1 MSDREEP
8 NRIIDVAAWSA
19 KARANPAAYESRQLT
34 EVFLTALSFAP
45 SFREQLYL
53 KGGILMALAYGSPRS
68 TSDVDLTAIADP
80 AETAAAL
87 RQELDR
93 ALQRATAALG
103 LPDLLCR
110 VQTAKPRPR
119 PEIFEDAQNPS
130 LRLTIGA
137 ARRGSAEAAQLEA
150 GSASRVLRVDITFKE
165 PVGSFQILGI
175 GSGERRIRAY
185 SLTDLVAE
193 KLRALLQ
200 QPVRD
205 RYRRQDVY
213 DIVLLVRRFDFDAD
227 ERAAILRVL
236 REKAAARSLPIVRTG
251 MANPEVAARA
261 RADWPT
267 LAQELDGPLP
277 DFDEWF
283 RVVRDFYED
292 LPWQSDEASFR

>member
-1 MSDREEP
+1 MSDSGEP
-8 NRIIDVAAWSA
+8 DRIIDVAAWSV
-19 KARANPAAYESRQLT
+19 KARANPPAYEARQLT

-45 SFREQLYL
+45 SFRKSLYL
-53 KGGILMALAYGSPRS
+53 KGGILMALAYESPRS

-103 LPDLLCR
+103 LPDLVCR

-119 PEIFEDAQNPS
+119 PETFEDAENPS
-130 LRLTIGA
+130 LGLTIAA
-137 ARRGSAEAAQLEA
+137 ARRGSAEAARLEA
-150 GSASRVLRVDITFKE
+150 GNASRTLRVDITFKE

-175 GSGERRIRAY
+175 GSAERRIRAY

-200 QPVRD
+200 QPARN

-213 DIVLLVRRFDFDAD
+213 DVVLLVQRFDFDEE
-227 ERAAILRVL
+227 ERTTILLAL
-236 REKAAARSLPIVRTG
+236 REKAAARALPVGRSS
-251 MANPEVAARA
+251 MANPEVAVRA

-283 RVVRDFYED
+283 AIVREFYES
-292 LPWQSDEASFR
+292 LPW

>member
-1 MSDREEP
+1 MSDPEEP
-8 NRIIDVAAWSA
+8 DRIIDVAAWST
-19 KARANPAAYESRQLT
+19 KVRANPSAYQSRQLT

-45 SFREQLYL
+45 SFQKSLYL

-68 TSDVDLTAIADP
+68 TSDVDLTAVAGP
-80 AETAAAL
+80 AETAVAL
-87 RQELDR
+87 RQELDH
-93 ALQRATAALG
+93 ALLRATAALG

-110 VQTAKPRPR
+110 VQTAKARPR
-119 PEIFEDAQNPS
+119 PGSFEDAQNPS
-130 LRLTIGA
+130 LRLTIAA
-137 ARRGSAEAAQLEA
+137 ARRGSAEVAQLEA
-150 GSASRVLRVDITFKE
+150 GNASRALRVDITFKE

-175 GSGERRIRAY
+175 GSSERRIRAY

-200 QPVRD
+200 QPVRN

-213 DIVLLVRRFDFDAD
+213 DIVLLVRQFDFDTD
-227 ERAAILRVL
+227 ERAAILLTL
-236 REKAAARSLPIVRTG
+236 RDKAAARFLPVDRTS

-283 RVVRDFYED
+283 GVVRDFYED
-292 LPWQSDEASFR
+292 LPWQSGGASCR